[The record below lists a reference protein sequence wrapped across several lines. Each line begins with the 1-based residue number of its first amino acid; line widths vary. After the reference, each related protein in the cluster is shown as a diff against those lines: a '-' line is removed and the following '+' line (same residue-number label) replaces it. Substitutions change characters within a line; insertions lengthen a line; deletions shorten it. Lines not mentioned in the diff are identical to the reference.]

1 MKTMA
6 QDIFKALREFS
17 PSPGRKGRY
26 YSLAALEEAG
36 LGRISRLP
44 RSIRVVLEALVR
56 HCDGKLVTEEHVR
69 NLATWQANGKRT
81 TEIPF
86 IVVRIVLQDLIGF
99 GTLNDLSA
107 MRAAAGRLGV
117 APGRIEPLVPVDVV
131 VDHSVEIDV
140 HNAPDAVERNQE
152 IEFRRNAERYRFVKW
167 AQGAFKTVRVVPP
180 GNGIIHQ
187 INMEYLSRGVWEKD
201 GVWFPDTVFGTD
213 SHTTMVNG
221 IGVVGWGV
229 GGIEAEAGM
238 LGQPNAFLTP
248 DVVGCHMTGRL
259 REGVTAT
266 DLALTVTELM
276 RKTRVVGK
284 FVEFFGDGAAALTA
298 ADRCTVANMAPEYG
312 ATMGYFPVD
321 EKTLDYF
328 RTTGRTPD
336 QVAAIES
343 YFKAQDL
350 FGMPKA
356 GEIDYSQVIEL
367 DLGSVVPS
375 LSGPKRPQDRVNLP
389 DLGRNFDMLF
399 SAPPEKNGYGR
410 PPSDLERREP
420 SGHPG
425 LDVGHGDVLISSIT
439 SCTNTSN
446 PALLLAAGLLA
457 KRAVEKGLTV
467 SPRVK
472 TSLAPGS
479 KVVTAYLRDAG
490 LLPYLE
496 KLGYGVVAYGCT
508 TCMGAAGPLDPKI
521 EETVVSR
528 DLVTCAVLSGNRN
541 FEARVHANLRANYL
555 ASPALVIAFGIKGT
569 VRTDLTKDPLGVGA
583 DGKPVYLKDV
593 WPSDAEVAAL
603 MKFAENAEHFRR
615 EYGDLS
621 GAKKLWEAIPTIPG
635 EVYQWDPQSTFI
647 REPPFFEG
655 VTRTPGKVTDIR
667 GARALAILGDSI
679 TTDHI
684 SPSTKIRP
692 GTPAGRW
699 LEPFGAPPSEWGHF
713 GVRRCNHELM
723 VRGTFAN
730 VRLKNAMAPGTEGPF
745 TRLQPTGEQMTIFE
759 ASEIYRAKNTPL
771 IIFGGEDYGM
781 GSSRDWAAK
790 GVQLLGVKAVIVKSF
805 ERIHR
810 ANLIGMGVLPLQFKP
825 GMDVDSLGIDGTEA
839 FDIEG
844 IAGGNVKPL
853 QDVTLTI
860 TRKDGSIQRV
870 PLTLRIDTGIEVEYL
885 KHGGILPYV
894 LREILQKEAA

>member
-1 MKTMA
+1 MPQDTFKT
-6 QDIFKALREFS
+6 LRDFT
-17 PSPGRKGRY
+17 PSPGKTGKY
-26 YSLAALEEAG
+26 HSLAALEEAG
-36 LGRISRLP
+36 LGKISRLP

-56 HCDGKLVTEEHVR
+56 QCDGKKITEEHVKA
-69 NLATWQANGKRT
+69 LAAWQAHGERT
-81 TEIPF
+81 MEIPF

-107 MRAAAGRLGV
+107 MRAAAERLGV
-117 APGRIEPLVPVDVV
+117 PPGNIEPLVPVDVV

-140 HNAPDAVERNQE
+140 YNRPDAVQRNQE
-152 IEFRRNAERYRFVKW
+152 IEFKRNAERYLFVKW

-187 INMEYLSRGVWEKD
+187 INMEHLSRGVFEKN

-221 IGVVGWGV
+221 IGIVAWGV

-248 DVVGCHMTGRL
+248 DVVGCHMRGKL

-276 RKTRVVGK
+276 RKTKVVGK
-284 FVEFFGDGAAALTA
+284 FVEFYGAGASALTA

-321 EKTLDYF
+321 EKTVDYF
-328 RTTGRTPD
+328 RTTGREPE
-336 QVAAIES
+336 QVAAIEA
-343 YFKAQDL
+343 YFKAQNM
-350 FGMPKA
+350 FGMPKP
-356 GEIDYSQVIEL
+356 GDIDYSQVIEL
-367 DLGSVVPS
+367 DLDSIVPS
-375 LSGPKRPQDRVNLP
+375 LSGPKRPQDRVSLP

-399 SAPPEKNGYGR
+399 ATPTDKNGYAR
-410 PPSDLERREP
+410 PAADLDRREAT
-420 SGHPG
+420 GHAF
-425 LDVGHGDVLISSIT
+425 DVGHGDVLIASIT

-446 PALLLAAGLLA
+446 PALLIAAGLLA
-457 KRAVEKGLTV
+457 KRAVEKGLMPH
-467 SPRVK
+467 PRIK

-490 LLPYLE
+490 LLPSLE
-496 KLGYGVVAYGCT
+496 KLGFGVVAYGCT
-508 TCMGAAGPLDPKI
+508 TCMGAAGPLDAKI
-521 EETVVSR
+521 EDAVVSK

-555 ASPALVIAFGIKGT
+555 ASPALVVAYALAGT
-569 VRTDLTKDPLGVGA
+569 VRTDLTKEPLGKDK
-583 DGKPVYLKDV
+583 DGKPVYLKDL
-593 WPSDAEVAAL
+593 WPTDAEVAAL
-603 MKFAENAEHFRR
+603 LKFAANAEHFRR

-621 GAKKLWEAIPTIPG
+621 GNKALWDAIPTIEG
-635 EVYQWDPQSTFI
+635 AVFKWDEKSTFI
-647 REPPFFEG
+647 KEPPFFEG
-655 VTRTPGKVTDIR
+655 VTRTPGKVTDIV

-692 GTPAGRW
+692 GTPAGKW
-699 LEPFGAPPSEWGHF
+699 LSNYDAPPADWGHF

-730 VRLKNAMAPGTEGPF
+730 VRLRNQVTPGTEGPI
-745 TRLQPTGEQMTIFE
+745 TKVQPGGEQMTIFE

-771 IIFGGEDYGM
+771 VIFGGDDYGM

-790 GVQLLGVKAVIVKSF
+790 GVQLLGVRAVIVKSF

-810 ANLIGMGVLPLQFKP
+810 ANLIGMGVLPLQFKS
-825 GMDVDSLGIDGTEA
+825 GDSVASLGINGSETFA
-839 FDIEG
+839 IEG
-844 IAGGNVKPL
+844 INGGNVKPL
-853 QDVTLTI
+853 QDVTMVI
-860 TRKDGSIQRV
+860 GRADGSTQRV
-870 PLTLRIDTGIEVEYL
+870 TLTLRIDTGIEVDYL

-894 LREILQKEAA
+894 LRDLVAAA

>member
-1 MKTMA
+1 MA
-6 QDIFKALREFS
+6 QDTFKTLREFT
-17 PSPGRKGRY
+17 PSLGMSGKY
-26 YSLAALEEAG
+26 HSLAALEAAG
-36 LGRISRLP
+36 LGKISRLP

-56 HCDGKLVTEEHVR
+56 HCDGKRVNEEHVKA
-69 NLATWQANGKRT
+69 LAGWQPNATRT
-81 TEIPF
+81 AEIPF

-107 MRAAAGRLGV
+107 MRAAAERLGV
-117 APGRIEPLVPVDVV
+117 SPGNIEPLVPVDVV

-140 HNAPDAVERNQE
+140 FNRPDAVQRNQE
-152 IEFRRNAERYRFVKW
+152 IEFKRNAERYQFVKW

-187 INMEYLSRGVWEKD
+187 INMEHLSRGVFEKD

-221 IGVVGWGV
+221 IGIVAWGV

-248 DVVGCHMTGRL
+248 DVVGCHVTGKL

-276 RKTRVVGK
+276 RKTKVVGK
-284 FVEFFGDGAAALTA
+284 FVEFFGEGAAALTA

-321 EKTLDYF
+321 EKTIDYF
-328 RTTGRTPD
+328 RTTGREPE
-336 QVAAIES
+336 QVAAIEE
-343 YFKAQDL
+343 YFKAQGM

-356 GEIDYSQVIEL
+356 NEIDYSQTVEL
-367 DLGSVVPS
+367 DLDSIVPC
-375 LSGPKRPQDRVNLP
+375 LSGPKRPQDRVSLP
-389 DLGRNFDMLF
+389 DLGSNFDMLF
-399 SAPPEKNGYGR
+399 SAPSDKNGYAR
-410 PPSDLERREP
+410 PAADLNRREAT
-420 SGHPG
+420 GHDF
-425 LDVGHGDVLISSIT
+425 DVGHGDVLIASIT

-446 PALLLAAGLLA
+446 PALLIAAGLFA
-457 KRAVEKGLTV
+457 KRAVEKGLMPH
-467 SPRVK
+467 PRIK

-490 LLPYLE
+490 LLEPLE
-496 KLGYGVVAYGCT
+496 KLGFGVVAYGCT
-508 TCMGAAGPLDPKI
+508 TCMGAAGPLDAKI
-521 EETVVSR
+521 EESVVSK

-541 FEARVHANLRANYL
+541 FEARVHPNLRANYL
-555 ASPALVIAFGIKGT
+555 ASPALVVAYALAGS
-569 VRTDLTKDPLGVGA
+569 VRTDLTKDPLGNDK
-583 DGKPVYLKDV
+583 DGTPVYLKDL
-593 WPSDAEVAAL
+593 WPTDAEVTSL
-603 MKFAENAEHFRR
+603 LKFAANAEHFRR

-621 GAKKLWEAIPTIPG
+621 GNKALWDAIPTVEG
-635 EVYQWDPQSTFI
+635 AVYKWNPNSTFI
-647 REPPFFEG
+647 KEPPFFDG
-655 VTRTPGKVTDIR
+655 VTHTPDKVTDIV

-692 GTPAGRW
+692 GTPAGKW
-699 LEPFGAPPSEWGHF
+699 LEPFKDHPPSEWGHF

-730 VRLKNAMAPGTEGPF
+730 VRLRNMVAPGTEGPI
-745 TRLQPTGEQMTIFE
+745 TKVQPTGEQLTIFE
-759 ASEIYRAKNTPL
+759 ASEIYHANKTPL
-771 IIFGGEDYGM
+771 VIFGGDDYGM

-825 GMDVDSLGIDGTEA
+825 GDSAQSLNIDGTET
-839 FDIEG
+839 FTIEG
-844 IAGGNVKPL
+844 INGGNVKPL
-853 QDVTLTI
+853 QDVAMVI
-860 TRKDGSIQRV
+860 TRTNGSTQRV
-870 PLTLRIDTGIEVEYL
+870 PLTLRIDTGIEVDYL

-894 LREILQKEAA
+894 LRELISAAK

>member
-1 MKTMA
+1 MTQDTFKTLS
-6 QDIFKALREFS
+6 DFT

-26 YSLAALEEAG
+26 HSLAALEAAG
-36 LGRISRLP
+36 LGKISRLP

-69 NLATWQANGKRT
+69 ALAAWQAKGKRT

-107 MRAAAGRLGV
+107 MRAAAGRLGMS
-117 APGRIEPLVPVDVV
+117 PGSIEPLVPVDVV

-140 HNAPDAVERNQE
+140 FNTPDAVQRNQQ
-152 IEFRRNAERYRFVKW
+152 IEFKRNAERYAFVKW

-201 GVWFPDTVFGTD
+201 GLYYPDTVFGTD

-248 DVVGCHMTGRL
+248 DVVGCHMTGKL

-276 RKTRVVGK
+276 RKAKVVGK
-284 FVEFFGDGAAALTA
+284 FVEFFGEGAAALTA

-321 EKTLDYF
+321 DKTLDYF

-336 QVAAIES
+336 HVAAIES
-343 YFKAQDL
+343 YYKTQGL
-350 FGMPKA
+350 FGMPKS
-356 GEIDYSQVIEL
+356 GEIDYSEIINL
-367 DLGSVVPS
+367 DLGSIVPS

-389 DLGRNFDMLF
+389 DLGRGFDALF
-399 SAPPEKNGYGR
+399 SAPTDKNGYAR
-410 PPSDLERREP
+410 PASDLERRVP
-420 SGHPG
+420 SGHDG
-425 LDVGHGDVLISSIT
+425 FDVGHGDVLISSIT

-446 PALLLAAGLLA
+446 PALLIAAGLLA
-457 KRAVEKGLTV
+457 KNAVEKGLKV
-467 SPRVK
+467 GPRVK

-508 TCMGAAGPLDPKI
+508 TCMGAAGPLDAKI
-521 EETVVSR
+521 EEAVVSK

-555 ASPALVIAFGIKGT
+555 ASPALVVAYGIKGT
-569 VRTDLTKDPLGVGA
+569 VRTDLTKDPLGTGS

-593 WPSDAEVAAL
+593 WPSDAEVASL
-603 MKFAENAEHFRR
+603 LKFAANAEHFRR

-621 GAKKLWEAIPTIPG
+621 GNKALWEAIPTVEG
-635 EVYQWDPQSTFI
+635 AVYKWDPKSTFI
-647 REPPFFEG
+647 KEPPFFDG
-655 VTRTPGKVTDIR
+655 VTRTPGKVTDVK

-684 SPSTKIRP
+684 SPSTKIKP
-692 GTPAGRW
+692 GTPAGKW
-699 LEPFGAPPSEWGHF
+699 LEPFGTPPSEWGHF

-730 VRLKNAMAPGTEGPF
+730 VRLRNAVAPGTEGPI
-745 TRLQPTGEQMTIFE
+745 TKHQPDGAQMTIFE
-759 ASEIYRAKNTPL
+759 ASELYQKAGTPL
-771 IIFGGEDYGM
+771 VIFGGEDFGM

-790 GVQLLGVKAVIVKSF
+790 GIQLLGVKAVIVKSF

-810 ANLIGMGVLPLQFKP
+810 ANLIGMGVVPLQFKP
-825 GMDVDSLGIDGTEA
+825 GTDVKSLSIDGTET
-839 FDIEG
+839 FDIQG
-844 IAGGNVKPL
+844 IDGGNVKPL
-853 QDVTLTI
+853 QDVTMVI
-860 TRKDGSIQRV
+860 TRKDGSKQNV
-870 PLTLRIDTGIEVEYL
+870 PLTLRIDTGIEVDYL

-894 LREILQKEAA
+894 LRGLLAAA

>member
-1 MKTMA
+1 MANDPFKT
-6 QDIFKALREFS
+6 LRDFT
-17 PSPGRKGRY
+17 PSKGKTGRY
-26 YSLAALEEAG
+26 HSLAALEAAG
-36 LGRISRLP
+36 LGKISRLP

-56 HCDGKLVTEEHVR
+56 HCDGKLVTEEHVKA
-69 NLATWQANGKRT
+69 LAAWQPNGKRT
-81 TEIPF
+81 SEIPF

-107 MRAAAGRLGV
+107 MRAAAGRLGLE
-117 APGRIEPLVPVDVV
+117 PGSIEPLVPVDVV

-140 HNAPDAVERNQE
+140 HNAPDAVQRNQE
-152 IEFRRNAERYRFVKW
+152 IEFKRNAERYLFVKW

-221 IGVVGWGV
+221 IGVVAWGV

-248 DVVGCHMTGRL
+248 DVVGCHMTGKL

-276 RKTRVVGK
+276 RKSKVVGK
-284 FVEFFGDGAAALTA
+284 FVEFFGDGATALTA

-321 EKTLDYF
+321 EKTVEYF
-328 RTTGRTPD
+328 RTTGREPE
-336 QVAAIES
+336 QVEAIEA
-343 YFKAQDL
+343 YYKAQGM
-350 FGMPKA
+350 FGMPKP
-356 GEIDYSQVIEL
+356 GEIDYSEVIPL
-367 DLGSVVPS
+367 DLGSIVPS

-389 DLGRNFDMLF
+389 DLGRGFDALF
-399 SAPPEKNGYGR
+399 SAPTDKNGYAR
-410 PPSDLERREP
+410 PAADLNRREP
-420 SGHPG
+420 SGHPEF
-425 LDVGHGDVLISSIT
+425 DVGHGDVLISSIT

-446 PALLLAAGLLA
+446 PALLIAAGLLA
-457 KRAVEKGLTV
+457 KRAVEKGLKV

-479 KVVTAYLRDAG
+479 KVATAYLRDTG

-521 EETVVSR
+521 EEAVVSK
-528 DLVTCAVLSGNRN
+528 DLVTAAVLSGNRN

-555 ASPALVIAFGIKGT
+555 ASPALVVAYGIAGT
-569 VRTDLTKDPLGVGA
+569 VRTDLTKDPLGTDS

-593 WPSDAEVAAL
+593 WPSDAEVASL
-603 MKFAENAEHFRR
+603 MKFAANAEHFRR

-621 GAKKLWEAIPTIPG
+621 GNRKLWEAIPTVEG
-635 EVYQWDPQSTFI
+635 AVYKWDAKSTFI
-647 REPPFFEG
+647 KEPPFFDG
-655 VTRTPGKVTDIR
+655 VTRTPGKVTDIK
-667 GARALAILGDSI
+667 GARVLAILGDSI

-684 SPSTKIRP
+684 SPSTKIKP
-692 GTPAGRW
+692 GTPAGKW
-699 LEPFGAPPSEWGHF
+699 LEGYGSPPSEWGHF

-730 VRLKNAMAPGTEGPF
+730 VRLRNQVAPGTEGPI
-745 TRLQPTGEQMTIFE
+745 TKHQPDGAQMTIFE
-759 ASEIYRAKNTPL
+759 ASELYQKAGTPL
-771 IIFGGEDYGM
+771 VIFGGEDYGM

-825 GMDVDSLGIDGTEA
+825 GTDVKSLGIDGTETL
-839 FDIEG
+839 DVEG
-844 IAGGNVKPL
+844 INGGNVKPL
-853 QDVTLTI
+853 QDVTLVI
-860 TRKDGSIQRV
+860 TRKDSSQQRV
-870 PLTLRIDTGIEVEYL
+870 SLTLRIDTVIEVDYL

-894 LREILQKEAA
+894 LRNLLAA

>member
-1 MKTMA
+1 MA
-6 QDIFKALREFS
+6 QDTFKTLRDFT
-17 PSPGRKGRY
+17 PSQGKSGKY
-26 YSLAALEEAG
+26 HSLAALEAAG
-36 LGRISRLP
+36 LGKISRLP

-56 HCDGKLVTEEHVR
+56 HCDGKRVSEEHVKA
-69 NLATWQANGKRT
+69 LAAWQPNATRT
-81 TEIPF
+81 AEIPF

-107 MRAAAGRLGV
+107 MRAAAERLGIP
-117 APGRIEPLVPVDVV
+117 PGNIEPLVPVDVV

-140 HNAPDAVERNQE
+140 YNRPDAVQRNQE
-152 IEFRRNAERYRFVKW
+152 IEFKRNAERYAFVKW
-167 AQGAFKTVRVVPP
+167 AQGAFKTVRVIPP

-187 INMEYLSRGVWEKD
+187 INMEYLSHGVFEKD

-221 IGVVGWGV
+221 IGIVAWGV

-248 DVVGCHMTGRL
+248 DVVGCHVTGKL

-276 RKTRVVGK
+276 RKTKVVGK
-284 FVEFFGDGAAALTA
+284 FVEFYGAGATALTA

-321 EKTLDYF
+321 EKTIEYF
-328 RTTGRTPD
+328 RTTGREPE
-336 QVAAIES
+336 QVAAIEA
-343 YFKAQDL
+343 YFKAQNM

-356 GEIDYSQVIEL
+356 GDIDYSQVVEL
-367 DLGSVVPS
+367 NLDTIVPC
-375 LSGPKRPQDRVNLP
+375 LSGPKRPQDRVSLP
-389 DLGRNFDMLF
+389 DLGSNFDALF
-399 SAPPEKNGYGR
+399 AAPTDKNGYAR
-410 PPSDLERREP
+410 QAADLNRREAT
-420 SGHPG
+420 GHEF
-425 LDVGHGDVLISSIT
+425 DVGHGDVLIASIT

-446 PALLLAAGLLA
+446 PALLIAAGLFA
-457 KRAVEKGLTV
+457 KRANERGLKV
-467 SPRVK
+467 HPRVK

-490 LLPYLE
+490 LLPELE
-496 KLGYGVVAYGCT
+496 KLGFGVVAYGCT
-508 TCMGAAGPLDPKI
+508 TCMGAAGPLDAKI
-521 EETVVSR
+521 EDAVVSK
-528 DLVTCAVLSGNRN
+528 DLVTAAVLSGNRN

-555 ASPALVIAFGIKGT
+555 ASPALVVAYALAGT
-569 VRTDLTKDPLGVGA
+569 IRTDLTKDPLGKGA
-583 DGKPVYLKDV
+583 DGKPVYLKDL
-593 WPSDAEVAAL
+593 WPTDAEVSSL
-603 MKFAENAEHFRR
+603 LKFAANAEHFRR

-621 GAKKLWEAIPTIPG
+621 GNKALWDAIPTITG
-635 EVYQWDPQSTFI
+635 AVYKWDAKSTFI
-647 REPPFFEG
+647 KEPPFFEG
-655 VTRTPGKVTDIR
+655 VTRTPGKVTDIV

-692 GTPAGRW
+692 GTPAGKW
-699 LEPFGAPPSEWGHF
+699 LEPFKDHPASEWGHF

-730 VRLKNAMAPGTEGPF
+730 VRLRNLVAPGTEGPI
-745 TRLQPTGEQMTIFE
+745 TRVQPTGEQMTIFE
-759 ASEIYRAKNTPL
+759 ASEVYRAKNTPL
-771 IIFGGEDYGM
+771 VIFGGDDYGM

-810 ANLIGMGVLPLQFKP
+810 ANLIGMGVLPLQFKQ
-825 GMDVDSLGIDGTEA
+825 GESVTSLNINGTETFA
-839 FDIEG
+839 IEG
-844 IAGGNVKPL
+844 MNGGNVKPL
-853 QDVTLTI
+853 QDVVMVI
-860 TRKDGSIQRV
+860 TRADGSTQRV
-870 PLTLRIDTGIEVEYL
+870 TLTLRIDTGIEVDYL

-894 LREILQKEAA
+894 LRDLVGAAA

>member
-1 MKTMA
+1 MA
-6 QDIFKALREFS
+6 QDTFKTLRDFT
-17 PSPGRKGRY
+17 PSQGKSGKY
-26 YSLAALEEAG
+26 HSLAALEAAG
-36 LGRISRLP
+36 FGKISRLP
-44 RSIRVVLEALVR
+44 FSIRVVLEALVR
-56 HCDGKLVTEEHVR
+56 HCDGKRVSEDHVKA
-69 NLATWQANGKRT
+69 LAAWQPNATRT
-81 TEIPF
+81 AEIPF

-107 MRAAAGRLGV
+107 MRKAAERLGV
-117 APGRIEPLVPVDVV
+117 PPGNIEPLVPVDVV

-140 HNAPDAVERNQE
+140 YNRPDAVQKNQE
-152 IEFRRNAERYRFVKW
+152 IEFKRNAERYAFVKW

-187 INMEYLSRGVWEKD
+187 INMEHLSRGVFEKD

-221 IGVVGWGV
+221 IGIVAWGV

-248 DVVGCHMTGRL
+248 DVVGCHMTGKL

-276 RKTRVVGK
+276 RKAKVVGK
-284 FVEFFGDGAAALTA
+284 FVEFYGAGATALTA

-321 EKTLDYF
+321 EKTIEYF
-328 RTTGRTPD
+328 RTTGREPE

-343 YFKAQDL
+343 YFKAQSM
-350 FGMPKA
+350 FGMPKP
-356 GEIDYSQVIEL
+356 GDIDYSQVIEL
-367 DLGSVVPS
+367 DLNSIVPS
-375 LSGPKRPQDRVNLP
+375 LSGPKRPQDRVSLP
-389 DLGRNFDMLF
+389 DLGRDFDKLF
-399 SAPPEKNGYGR
+399 AAPTDKNGYAR
-410 PPSDLERREP
+410 VAADLTRREAT
-420 SGHPG
+420 GHAF
-425 LDVGHGDVLISSIT
+425 DVGHGDVLIASIT

-446 PALLLAAGLLA
+446 PALLIAAGLLA
-457 KRAVEKGLTV
+457 KRAMEKGLMPH
-467 SPRVK
+467 PRVK

-490 LLPYLE
+490 LLEPLE
-496 KLGYGVVAYGCT
+496 KLGFGVVAYGCT
-508 TCMGAAGPLDPKI
+508 TCMGAAGPLDAKI
-521 EETVVSR
+521 EDAVVSK
-528 DLVTCAVLSGNRN
+528 DLVTAAVLSGNRN

-555 ASPALVIAFGIKGT
+555 ASPALVVAYALAGT
-569 VRTDLTKDPLGVGA
+569 IRTDLTKDPLGKDK
-583 DGKPVYLKDV
+583 DGKPVFLKDL
-593 WPSDAEVAAL
+593 WPTNAEVAAL
-603 MKFAENAEHFRR
+603 LKFAANAEHFRR

-621 GAKKLWEAIPTIPG
+621 GNKALWDAIPTIEG
-635 EVYQWDPQSTFI
+635 AVYKWDPKSTFI
-647 REPPFFEG
+647 KEPPFFDG
-655 VTRTPGKVTDIR
+655 VTRTPGKVTDIV

-692 GTPAGRW
+692 GTPAGKW
-699 LEPFGAPPSEWGHF
+699 LEPFKDHPPADWGHF

-730 VRLKNAMAPGTEGPF
+730 VRLRNMVAPGTEGPI
-745 TRLQPTGEQMTIFE
+745 TKVQPTGEQMTIFE

-771 IIFGGEDYGM
+771 VIFGGDDYGM

-790 GVQLLGVKAVIVKSF
+790 GVQLLGVRAVIVKSF

-810 ANLIGMGVLPLQFKP
+810 ANLIGMGVLPLQFKA
-825 GMDVDSLGIDGTEA
+825 GESVTSLGINGTET
-839 FDIEG
+839 FTIEG
-844 IAGGNVKPL
+844 MNGGNVKPL
-853 QDVTLTI
+853 QDVAMVI
-860 TRKDGSIQRV
+860 TRADGSTQRV
-870 PLTLRIDTGIEVEYL
+870 ALTLRIDTGIEVDYL

-894 LREILQKEAA
+894 LRDLVGAAT

>member
-1 MKTMA
+1 MTQDVFKT
-6 QDIFKALREFS
+6 LRDFT
-17 PSPGRKGRY
+17 PSPGRSGKY
-26 YSLAALEEAG
+26 HSLAALEAAG
-36 LGRISRLP
+36 LGNISRLP

-56 HCDGKLVTEEHVR
+56 HCDGRKVTEEHIR
-69 NLATWQANGKRT
+69 ALAAWQATGART

-99 GTLNDLSA
+99 GTLNDLAA
-107 MRAAAGRLGV
+107 MRNAASKLGV

-140 HNAPDAVERNQE
+140 YNRPDAVQVNQE
-152 IEFRRNAERYRFVKW
+152 IEFKRNAERYAFVKW

-201 GVWFPDTVFGTD
+201 GTWFPDTVFGTD

-221 IGVVGWGV
+221 IGVVAWGV

-248 DVVGCHMTGRL
+248 DVVGCHLTGRL

-276 RKTRVVGK
+276 RKAKVVGK
-284 FVEFFGDGAAALTA
+284 FVEFFGEGAANLTA

-321 EKTLDYF
+321 DKTIDYF
-328 RTTGRTPD
+328 RTTGRESE
-336 QVAAIES
+336 QIAAIEA
-343 YFKAQDL
+343 YFRAQDM
-350 FGMPKA
+350 FGMP
-356 GEIDYSQVIEL
+356 GSGDIDYTEVIEL
-367 DLGSVVPS
+367 DLDSIVPS

-389 DLGRNFDMLF
+389 ELGRDFNRLF
-399 SAPPEKNGYGR
+399 AAPTDKNGYAREVG
-410 PPSDLERREP
+410 DLDRREAT
-420 SGHPG
+420 GHG
-425 LDVGHGDVLISSIT
+425 FDVGHGDVLIASIT

-457 KRAVEKGLTV
+457 KRAVEKGLTTH
-467 SPRVK
+467 PRIK

-479 KVVTAYLRDAG
+479 RVATKYLQDAG
-490 LLPYLE
+490 LLPFLE
-496 KLGYGVVAYGCT
+496 KLGFGVVAYGCT
-508 TCMGAAGPLDPKI
+508 TCMGAAGPLDAKI
-521 EETVVSR
+521 EEAVVSK

-541 FEARVHANLRANYL
+541 FEARVHPNLRANYL
-555 ASPALVIAFGIKGT
+555 ASPALVVAYALAGT
-569 VRTDLTKDPLGVGA
+569 VRTDLTTDPLGVDK
-583 DGKPVYLKDV
+583 DGKPVFLKDL
-593 WPSDAEVAAL
+593 WPTDADVAAQL
-603 MKFAENAEHFRR
+603 RFAANPEHFRR
-615 EYGDLS
+615 EYSDLS
-621 GAKKLWEAIPTIPG
+621 GNKKLWEAIPTVEG
-635 EVYQWDPQSTFI
+635 AVYQWDPQSTFI

-655 VTRTPGKVTDIR
+655 VTATPGKVSNIV

-692 GTPAGRW
+692 GTPAGKW
-699 LEPFGAPPSEWGHF
+699 LEPFQENHPPAEWGHF

-730 VRLKNAMAPGTEGPF
+730 VRLRNAVAPGTEGPI
-745 TRLQPTGEQMTIFE
+745 TKHQPDGAQMTIFD
-759 ASEIYRAKNTPL
+759 ASEQYRKSGTPL
-771 IIFGGEDYGM
+771 VIFGGEDYGM

-790 GVQLLGVKAVIVKSF
+790 GVQLLGVNAVIVKSF

-810 ANLIGMGVLPLQFKP
+810 ANLIGMGVVPLQFKP
-825 GMDVDSLGIDGTEA
+825 GEDVNTLKIDGTET
-839 FDIEG
+839 FTIEG
-844 IAGGNVKPL
+844 LEGGNVKPM
-853 QDVTLTI
+853 QDVTMTV
-860 TRKDGSIQRV
+860 TRADGSTQKV
-870 PLTLRIDTGIEVEYL
+870 TLTLRIDTGIEVEYL
-885 KHGGILPYV
+885 RHGGILPYV
-894 LREILQKEAA
+894 LRELVAAETA

>member
-1 MKTMA
+1 MA
-6 QDIFKALREFS
+6 QDTFNTLREFA
-17 PSPGRKGRY
+17 PAPGKKGRY
-26 YSLAALEEAG
+26 HALAALEAAG

-56 HCDGKLVTEEHVR
+56 HCDGKLVTQEHVKA
-69 NLATWQANGKRT
+69 LAAWQARGART

-117 APGRIEPLVPVDVV
+117 SPGKIEPLVPVDVV

-140 HNAPDAVERNQE
+140 HNAPDAVQRNQE
-152 IEFRRNAERYRFVKW
+152 IEFKRNAERYSFVKW

-201 GVWFPDTVFGTD
+201 GLWFPDTVFGTD

-276 RKTRVVGK
+276 RKAKVVGK
-284 FVEFFGDGAAALTA
+284 FVEFYGEGAAALTA

-336 QVAAIES
+336 QVSAIEE
-343 YFKAQDL
+343 YYKAQGM
-350 FGMPKA
+350 FGMPTK
-356 GEIDYSQVIEL
+356 GEIDYTEVIEL
-367 DLGSVVPS
+367 DLDKVVPS

-389 DLGRNFDMLF
+389 DLGRNFEALF

-410 PPSDLERREP
+410 PAADLDRRVP
-420 SGHPG
+420 SGHDG
-425 LDVGHGDVLISSIT
+425 FDVGHGDVLISSIT

-446 PALLLAAGLLA
+446 PALLIAAGLLA
-457 KRAVEKGLTV
+457 KRAVEKGLKV

-521 EETVVSR
+521 EEAVVSK

-555 ASPALVIAFGIKGT
+555 ASPALVVAYGIKGT
-569 VRTDLTKDPLGVGA
+569 VRTDLTKDPLGTGS
-583 DGKPVYLKDV
+583 DGSPVYLKDV
-593 WPSDAEVAAL
+593 WPTDSEVASL
-603 MKFAENAEHFRR
+603 LKFAANAEHFRR

-621 GAKKLWEAIPTIPG
+621 GNKKLWEAIPTVEG
-635 EVYQWDPQSTFI
+635 AVYQWDPKSTFI
-647 REPPFFEG
+647 KEPPFFDG
-655 VTRTPGKVTDIR
+655 VTRTPGKVADIR
-667 GARALAILGDSI
+667 KARALAILGDSI

-684 SPSTKIRP
+684 SPSTKIKP

-699 LEPFGAPPSEWGHF
+699 LEPFGTPPSEWGHF

-730 VRLKNAMAPGTEGPF
+730 VRLRNAVAPGTEGPI
-745 TRLQPTGEQMTIFE
+745 TKHQPDGAQMTIFE
-759 ASEIYRAKNTPL
+759 ASELYQKTGTPL
-771 IIFGGEDYGM
+771 VIFGGDDYGM

-810 ANLIGMGVLPLQFKP
+810 ANLIGMGVLPLQFKQ
-825 GMDVDSLGIDGTEA
+825 GTDVKTLGIDGTET

-844 IAGGNVKPL
+844 IDGGNVKPL
-853 QDVTLTI
+853 QDVTLVI
-860 TRKDGSIQRV
+860 TRKDGSTQRV
-870 PLTLRIDTGIEVEYL
+870 PLTLRIDTVIEVDYL
-885 KHGGILPYV
+885 RHGGILPYV
-894 LREILQKEAA
+894 LRSLLAA

>member
-1 MKTMA
+1 MTNNT
-6 QDIFKALREFS
+6 FGALRDFEAT
-17 PSPGRKGRY
+17 PGKTGRY
-26 YSLAALEEAG
+26 YSLATLELAG

-44 RSIRVVLEALVR
+44 VSLRIVLESLLR
-56 HCDGKLVTEEHVR
+56 NCDGKRVTEEHVR
-69 NLATWQANGKRT
+69 NLAAWQADGKRT

-117 APGRIEPLVPVDVV
+117 SPGRIEPLVPVDVV

-140 HNAPDAVERNQE
+140 HNAPDAVQRNQQ
-152 IEFRRNAERYRFVKW
+152 IEFKRNAERYRFVKW

-221 IGVVGWGV
+221 IGVVAWGV

-248 DVVGCHMTGRL
+248 DVVGCHMTGKL

-276 RKTRVVGK
+276 RKAKVVGK
-284 FVEFFGDGAAALTA
+284 FVEFFGEGAGALTA
-298 ADRCTVANMAPEYG
+298 ADRCTVSNMAPEYG

-321 EKTLDYF
+321 AKTLDYF
-328 RTTGRTPD
+328 RTTGRD
-336 QVAAIES
+336 ADHVNAIEA
-343 YFKAQDL
+343 YYKAQGL

-356 GEIDYSQVIEL
+356 GDIDYTQVIEL
-367 DLGSVVPS
+367 DLASIVPS

-389 DLGRNFDMLF
+389 DLGRGFDALF
-399 SAPPEKNGYGR
+399 SAPTDKNGYAR
-410 PPSDLERREP
+410 PVADLERRVP
-420 SGHPG
+420 SGHAG
-425 LDVGHGDVLISSIT
+425 FDVGHGDVLIASIT

-446 PALLLAAGLLA
+446 PALLIAAGLLA
-457 KRAVEKGLTV
+457 KRAVERGLKV

-479 KVVTAYLRDAG
+479 KVVTRYLRDAA

-496 KLGYGVVAYGCT
+496 KLGFGVVAYGCT
-508 TCMGAAGPLDPKI
+508 TCMGAAGPLDANI
-521 EETVVSR
+521 EEAVVSN
-528 DLVTCAVLSGNRN
+528 DLVTAAVLSGNRN
-541 FEARVHANLRANYL
+541 FEARVHVNLRANYL
-555 ASPALVIAFGIKGT
+555 ASPALVVAYGIAGT
-569 VRTDLTKDPLGVGA
+569 VRIDLSKEPLGTGT
-583 DGKPVYLKDV
+583 DGKPVYLRDV

-603 MKFAENAEHFRR
+603 MKFAANAEHFRR

-621 GAKKLWEAIPTIPG
+621 GAKELWEAIPTIEG
-635 EVYQWDPQSTFI
+635 AVYEWDAKSTFI
-647 REPPFFEG
+647 KEPPFFDN
-655 VTRTPGKVTDIR
+655 VTREPGKVTDIK

-684 SPSTKIRP
+684 SPSSKIKT
-692 GTPAGRW
+692 GTPAGKW
-699 LEPFGAPPSEWGHF
+699 LEGYHSPPSEWGHF

-730 VRLKNAMAPGTEGPF
+730 VRLRNQVAPGTEGPV
-745 TRLQPTGEQMTIFE
+745 TRHQPSGEQMTIFE
-759 ASEIYRAKNTPL
+759 ASERYLASGTPL
-771 IIFGGEDYGM
+771 VIFGGDDYGM

-810 ANLIGMGVLPLQFKP
+810 ANLVGMGVLPLQFKAA
-825 GMDVDSLGIDGTEA
+825 DSVQSVKIDGSELFA
-839 FDIEG
+839 IEG
-844 IAGGNVKPL
+844 INGGNVRPL
-853 QDVTLTI
+853 QDVTLVI
-860 TRKDGSIQRV
+860 TRTDGAIQRV
-870 PLTLRIDTGIEVEYL
+870 PLTLRVDTVIEVDYL

-894 LREILQKEAA
+894 LRQIVAEAA

>member
-1 MKTMA
+1 MT
-6 QDIFKALREFS
+6 QDIFKTLRDFT
-17 PSPGRKGRY
+17 PAPGKKGRY
-26 YSLAALEEAG
+26 HSLAALESAG
-36 LGRISRLP
+36 LGKISRLP

-56 HCDGKLVTEEHVR
+56 HCDGKLVTEDHVR
-69 NLATWQANGKRT
+69 ALAAWQANGKRVM
-81 TEIPF
+81 EIPF

-117 APGRIEPLVPVDVV
+117 SPSRIEPLVPVDVV

-140 HNAPDAVERNQE
+140 HNAPDAVQRNQE
-152 IEFRRNAERYRFVKW
+152 IEFKRNAERYLFVKW

-201 GVWFPDTVFGTD
+201 GLYFPDTVFGTD

-276 RKTRVVGK
+276 RKAKVVGK
-284 FVEFFGDGAAALTA
+284 FVEFFGEGASALTA

-321 EKTLDYF
+321 DRTVNYF

-336 QVAAIES
+336 QVSAIEE
-343 YFKAQDL
+343 YYKAQGM

-356 GEIDYSQVIEL
+356 GEIDYSEIIPL
-367 DLGSVVPS
+367 DLNSVVPS

-389 DLGRNFDMLF
+389 DLGRNFDALF

-410 PPSDLERREP
+410 PAADLERRVP
-420 SGHPG
+420 SGHDG
-425 LDVGHGDVLISSIT
+425 FDVGHGDVLISSIT

-446 PALLLAAGLLA
+446 PALLIAAGLLA
-457 KRAVEKGLTV
+457 KRAVEKGLKV

-479 KVVTAYLRDAG
+479 KVVTAYLRDTG
-490 LLPYLE
+490 LLQYLE

-508 TCMGAAGPLDPKI
+508 TCMGAAGPLDSRI
-521 EETVVSR
+521 EEAVVSK
-528 DLVTCAVLSGNRN
+528 DLVTAAVLSGNRN

-555 ASPALVIAFGIKGT
+555 ASPALVVAYGIRGT
-569 VRTDLTKDPLGVGA
+569 VRTDLTKDPLGTGS

-593 WPSDAEVAAL
+593 WPTDSEVASL
-603 MKFAENAEHFRR
+603 LKFAANAEHFRR

-621 GAKKLWEAIPTIPG
+621 GNKALWEAIPTIEG
-635 EVYQWDPQSTFI
+635 AVYKWDPKSTFI
-647 REPPFFEG
+647 KEPPFFEG
-655 VTRTPGKVTDIR
+655 VTRTPGKVTDIK

-684 SPSTKIRP
+684 SPSTKIKT

-699 LEPFGAPPSEWGHF
+699 LEGYKSPPSEWGHF

-730 VRLKNAMAPGTEGPF
+730 VRLRNQVAPGTEGPI
-745 TRLQPTGEQMTIFE
+745 TKHIPTGEQMTIFE
-759 ASEIYRAKNTPL
+759 ASERYQAAGTPL
-771 IIFGGEDYGM
+771 VIFGGEDYGM

-810 ANLIGMGVLPLQFKP
+810 ANLIGMGVLPLQFRQT
-825 GMDVDSLGIDGTEA
+825 DSVQSLKIDGTET

-844 IAGGNVKPL
+844 INGGNVKPL
-853 QDVTLTI
+853 QDVTLVI
-860 TRKDGSIQRV
+860 TRKDGSTQRV
-870 PLTLRIDTGIEVEYL
+870 PLTLRIDTVIEVDYL

-894 LREILQKEAA
+894 LRSLLAA

>member
-1 MKTMA
+1 MA
-6 QDIFKALREFS
+6 QDSFKTLRDFA
-17 PSPGRKGRY
+17 PAPGKKGRY
-26 YSLAALEEAG
+26 HSLAALEEAG
-36 LGRISRLP
+36 LGKISRLP

-69 NLATWQANGKRT
+69 NLAAWQATAKRT

-107 MRAAAGRLGV
+107 MRAAAGRLGMS
-117 APGRIEPLVPVDVV
+117 PGSIEPLVPVDVV

-140 HNAPDAVERNQE
+140 FNTPDAVQRNQQ
-152 IEFRRNAERYRFVKW
+152 IEFKRNAERYLFVKW

-201 GVWFPDTVFGTD
+201 SLYFPDTVFGTD

-248 DVVGCHMTGRL
+248 DVVGCHMTGKL

-276 RKTRVVGK
+276 RKAKVVGK
-284 FVEFFGDGAAALTA
+284 FVEFYGEGAAALTA

-321 EKTLDYF
+321 DKTVDYF
-328 RTTGRTPD
+328 RTTGRTPE
-336 QVAAIES
+336 QVALIES
-343 YFKAQDL
+343 YYKVQGL
-350 FGMPKA
+350 FGMPKP
-356 GEIDYSQVIEL
+356 GEIDYTQVIEL
-367 DLGSVVPS
+367 DLDSIVPS
-375 LSGPKRPQDRVNLP
+375 LSGPKRPQDRVNLS

-399 SAPPEKNGYGR
+399 SAPADKNGYAR
-410 PPSDLERREP
+410 PASDLERRVP
-420 SGHPG
+420 SGHDG
-425 LDVGHGDVLISSIT
+425 FDVGHGDVLISSIT

-446 PALLLAAGLLA
+446 PALLIAAGLLA
-457 KRAVEKGLTV
+457 KKAVEKGLKV
-467 SPRVK
+467 GPRVK

-508 TCMGAAGPLDPKI
+508 TCMGAAGPLDARI
-521 EETVVSR
+521 EEAVVSK

-555 ASPALVIAFGIKGT
+555 ASPALVVAYGIKGT
-569 VRTDLTKDPLGVGA
+569 VRTDLTKDPLGTGR

-603 MKFAENAEHFRR
+603 IKFAANAEHFRR

-621 GAKKLWEAIPTIPG
+621 GNKELWEAIPTVEG
-635 EVYQWDPQSTFI
+635 AVYKWDAKSTFI
-647 REPPFFEG
+647 KEPPFFDG
-655 VTRTPGKVTDIR
+655 VTRTPGNVTDVK

-684 SPSTKIRP
+684 SPSTKIKP
-692 GTPAGRW
+692 GTPAGKW
-699 LEPFGAPPSEWGHF
+699 LEPFGTPPSEWGHF

-730 VRLKNAMAPGTEGPF
+730 VRLKNAVAPGTEGPI
-745 TRLQPTGEQMTIFE
+745 TKHQPDGAQMTIFE
-759 ASEIYRAKNTPL
+759 ASELYQKTGTPSV
-771 IIFGGEDYGM
+771 IFGGEDYGM

-825 GMDVDSLGIDGTEA
+825 GTDAKSLGLDGTET

-844 IAGGNVKPL
+844 VAGGNVKPL
-853 QDVTLTI
+853 QDVTMTI
-860 TRKDGSIQRV
+860 TRKDGTKQNV
-870 PLTLRIDTGIEVEYL
+870 PLTLRIDTVIEVDYL

-894 LREILQKEAA
+894 LRSLLAA

>member
-1 MKTMA
+1 MAKDTFKTLS
-6 QDIFKALREFS
+6 DFT
-17 PSPGRKGRY
+17 PSKGKTGRY
-26 YSLAALEEAG
+26 HSLAALEAAG
-36 LGRISRLP
+36 LGKISRLP

-56 HCDGKLVTEEHVR
+56 HCDGRLVTEEHVR
-69 NLATWQANGKRT
+69 NLAAWQPNGKRT

-107 MRAAAGRLGV
+107 MRAAADRLGV
-117 APGRIEPLVPVDVV
+117 SPSRIEPLVPVDVV

-140 HNAPDAVERNQE
+140 YNTPDAVQRNQQ
-152 IEFRRNAERYRFVKW
+152 IEFKRNAERYSFAKW

-221 IGVVGWGV
+221 IGIVAWGV

-248 DVVGCHMTGRL
+248 DVVGCHMTGKL

-276 RKTRVVGK
+276 RKAKVVGK
-284 FVEFFGDGAAALTA
+284 FVEFFGEGATALTA
-298 ADRCTVANMAPEYG
+298 ADRCTVANMGPEYG

-321 EKTLDYF
+321 DKTVEYF
-328 RTTGRTPD
+328 RTTGREPE

-343 YFKAQDL
+343 YFKAQSM

-356 GEIDYSQVIEL
+356 GEIDYTEVITL
-367 DLGSVVPS
+367 DLSSIVPS

-389 DLGRNFDMLF
+389 DLGRGFDALF
-399 SAPPEKNGYGR
+399 SASTDKNGYAR
-410 PPSDLERREP
+410 PAADLNRREA
-420 SGHPG
+420 SGHAEF
-425 LDVGHGDVLISSIT
+425 DVGHGDVLISSIT

-446 PALLLAAGLLA
+446 PALLIAAGLLA
-457 KRAVEKGLTV
+457 KRAVEKGLKV

-479 KVVTAYLRDAG
+479 KVATAYLRDAG

-508 TCMGAAGPLDPKI
+508 TCMGAAGPLDAKL
-521 EETVVSR
+521 EEAVVSK
-528 DLVTCAVLSGNRN
+528 DLVTAAVLSGNRN

-555 ASPALVIAFGIKGT
+555 ASPALVVAYGIAGT
-569 VRTDLTKDPLGVGA
+569 IRTDLTKDPLGTGS
-583 DGKPVYLKDV
+583 DGKPVYLKDI
-593 WPSDAEVAAL
+593 WPSDAEVASL
-603 MKFAENAEHFRR
+603 MKFAANADHFRR

-621 GAKKLWEAIPTIPG
+621 GAKDLWEAIPTIEG
-635 EVYQWDPQSTFI
+635 AVYKWDPKSTFI
-647 REPPFFEG
+647 KEPPFFEG
-655 VTRTPGKVTDIR
+655 VTREPGKVTDIK
-667 GARALAILGDSI
+667 GARVLAILGDSI

-684 SPSTKIRP
+684 SPSTKIKT
-692 GTPAGRW
+692 GTPAGKW
-699 LEPFGAPPSEWGHF
+699 LEGYNSPPADWGHF

-730 VRLKNAMAPGTEGPF
+730 VRLRNAVAPGTEGPI
-745 TRLQPTGEQMTIFE
+745 TKHQPDGAQMTIFE
-759 ASEIYRAKNTPL
+759 ASELYQKAGTPL
-771 IIFGGEDYGM
+771 VIFGGEDYGM

-790 GVQLLGVKAVIVKSF
+790 GVQLLGVRAVIVKSF

-810 ANLIGMGVLPLQFKP
+810 ANLVGMGVLPLQFKAAT
-825 GMDVDSLGIDGTEA
+825 DVKTLAIDGTET

-844 IAGGNVKPL
+844 VNGGDVKPM
-853 QDVTLTI
+853 QDVTLVI
-860 TRKDGSIQRV
+860 TRKDGSTQKV
-870 PLTLRIDTGIEVEYL
+870 PLTLRIDTGIEVDYF

-894 LREILQKEAA
+894 LRQILAEAA

>member
-1 MKTMA
+1 
-6 QDIFKALREFS
+6 
-17 PSPGRKGRY
+17 
-26 YSLAALEEAG
+26 
-36 LGRISRLP
+36 
-44 RSIRVVLEALVR
+44 
-56 HCDGKLVTEEHVR
+56 
-69 NLATWQANGKRT
+69 
-81 TEIPF
+81 
-86 IVVRIVLQDLIGF
+86 
-99 GTLNDLSA
+99 
-107 MRAAAGRLGV
+107 
-117 APGRIEPLVPVDVV
+117 LVPVDVV

-140 HNAPDAVERNQE
+140 HNAPDAVQRNQQ
-152 IEFRRNAERYRFVKW
+152 IEFKRNAERYRFVKW

-221 IGVVGWGV
+221 IGVVAWGV

-248 DVVGCHMTGRL
+248 DVVGCHMTGKL

-276 RKTRVVGK
+276 RKAKVVGK
-284 FVEFFGDGAAALTA
+284 FVEFFGDGAGALTA
-298 ADRCTVANMAPEYG
+298 ADRCTVANMVPEYG

-321 EKTLDYF
+321 AKTLDYF
-328 RTTGRTPD
+328 RTTGRD
-336 QVAAIES
+336 ADHVNAIEA
-343 YFKAQDL
+343 YYKAQGL

-356 GEIDYSQVIEL
+356 GDIDYTQVIEL
-367 DLGSVVPS
+367 DLASIVPS

-389 DLGRNFDMLF
+389 DLGRGFDALF
-399 SAPPEKNGYGR
+399 SAPTDKNGYAR
-410 PPSDLERREP
+410 PVADLERRVP
-420 SGHPG
+420 SGHAG
-425 LDVGHGDVLISSIT
+425 FDVGHGDVLIASIT

-446 PALLLAAGLLA
+446 PALLIAAGLLA
-457 KRAVEKGLTV
+457 KRAVERGLKV

-479 KVVTAYLRDAG
+479 KVVTRYLRDAA

-496 KLGYGVVAYGCT
+496 KLGFGVVAYGCT
-508 TCMGAAGPLDPKI
+508 TCMGAAGPLDANI
-521 EETVVSR
+521 EEAVVSN
-528 DLVTCAVLSGNRN
+528 DLVTAAVLSGNRN
-541 FEARVHANLRANYL
+541 FEARVHVNLRANYL
-555 ASPALVIAFGIKGT
+555 ASPALVVAYGIAGT
-569 VRTDLTKDPLGVGA
+569 VRIDLSKEPLGTGT
-583 DGKPVYLKDV
+583 DGKPVYLRDV

-603 MKFAENAEHFRR
+603 MKFAANAEHFRR

-621 GAKKLWEAIPTIPG
+621 GAKELWEAIPTIEG
-635 EVYQWDPQSTFI
+635 AVYEWDAKSTFI
-647 REPPFFEG
+647 KEPPFFDN
-655 VTRTPGKVTDIR
+655 VTREPGKVTDIK

-684 SPSTKIRP
+684 SPSSKIKT
-692 GTPAGRW
+692 GTPAGKW
-699 LEPFGAPPSEWGHF
+699 LEGYHSPPSEWGHF

-730 VRLKNAMAPGTEGPF
+730 VRLRNQVAPGTEGPV
-745 TRLQPTGEQMTIFE
+745 TRHQPSGEQMTIFE
-759 ASEIYRAKNTPL
+759 ASERYLASGTPL
-771 IIFGGEDYGM
+771 VIFGGDDYGM

-810 ANLIGMGVLPLQFKP
+810 ANLVGMGVLPLQFKAA
-825 GMDVDSLGIDGTEA
+825 DSVQSLKINGSELFA
-839 FDIEG
+839 IEG
-844 IAGGNVKPL
+844 INGGNVRPL
-853 QDVTLTI
+853 QDVTLVI
-860 TRKDGSIQRV
+860 TRTDGAIQRV
-870 PLTLRIDTGIEVEYL
+870 PLTLRVDTVIEVDYL

-894 LREILQKEAA
+894 LRQIVAEAA

>member
-1 MKTMA
+1 MTHDPFKSLRDFTPSAGKTA
-6 QDIFKALREFS
+6 K
-17 PSPGRKGRY
+17 Y
-26 YSLAALEEAG
+26 HSLAALEAAG
-36 LGRISRLP
+36 LGKISRLP
-44 RSIRVVLEALVR
+44 FSIRVVLEALVR
-56 HCDGKLVTEEHVR
+56 QCDGKKITEEHVKA
-69 NLATWQANGKRT
+69 LASWQANGART

-107 MRAAAGRLGV
+107 MRNAAARLGV
-117 APGRIEPLVPVDVV
+117 PPGNIEPLVPVDVV

-140 HNAPDAVERNQE
+140 YNHPDAVQRNQE
-152 IEFRRNAERYRFVKW
+152 IEFKRNAERYLFVKW

-187 INMEYLSRGVWEKD
+187 INMEHLSRGVWEKD
-201 GVWFPDTVFGTD
+201 GLWYPDTVFGTD

-221 IGVVGWGV
+221 IGIVAWGV

-248 DVVGCHMTGRL
+248 DVVGCHMTGKL

-276 RKTRVVGK
+276 RKAKVVGK
-284 FVEFFGDGAAALTA
+284 FVEFYGAGATALTA

-321 EKTLDYF
+321 EKTVDYF
-328 RTTGRTPD
+328 RTTGREPEL
-336 QVAAIES
+336 VSAIEA
-343 YFKAQDL
+343 YYKAQGM
-350 FGMPKA
+350 FGMPKP
-356 GEIDYSQVIEL
+356 GDIDYTQVIEL
-367 DLGSVVPS
+367 NLDTIVPS
-375 LSGPKRPQDRVNLP
+375 LSGPKRPQDRVSLP
-389 DLGRNFDMLF
+389 ELGRDFDKLF
-399 SAPPEKNGYGR
+399 AAPTDKNGYAR
-410 PPSDLERREP
+410 QASDLNRREAT
-420 SGHPG
+420 GHAF
-425 LDVGHGDVLISSIT
+425 DVGHGDVLIASIT

-446 PALLLAAGLLA
+446 PALLLAAGLFA
-457 KRAVEKGLTV
+457 KRAVEKGLMPH
-467 SPRVK
+467 PRIK

-490 LLPYLE
+490 LLEPLA
-496 KLGYGVVAYGCT
+496 KLGFGVVAYGCT
-508 TCMGAAGPLDPKI
+508 TCMGAAGPLDAKI
-521 EETVVSR
+521 EEAVVSK

-555 ASPALVIAFGIKGT
+555 ASPALVVAYALAGT
-569 VRTDLTKDPLGVGA
+569 VRTDLDKDPLGKDK
-583 DGKPVYLKDV
+583 DGKPVYLKDL
-593 WPSDAEVAAL
+593 WPTDAEVSAL
-603 MKFAENAEHFRR
+603 LKFATNADHFRR

-621 GAKKLWEAIPTIPG
+621 GNKKLWDAIPTIEG
-635 EVYQWDPQSTFI
+635 AVFKWDPKSTFI
-647 REPPFFEG
+647 KEPPFFDG
-655 VTRTPGKVTDIR
+655 VTKTPGKVTDIV

-692 GTPAGRW
+692 GTPAGKW
-699 LEPFGAPPSEWGHF
+699 LEPFKANHPPSEWGHF

-730 VRLKNAMAPGTEGPF
+730 VRLRNMVAPGTEGPI
-745 TRLQPTGEQMTIFE
+745 TKVQPTGEQMTIFE
-759 ASEIYRAKNTPL
+759 ASEIYREKKTPL
-771 IIFGGEDYGM
+771 VIFGGDDYGM

-790 GVQLLGVKAVIVKSF
+790 GVQLLGVNAVIVKSF

-810 ANLIGMGVLPLQFKP
+810 ANLIGMGVVPLQFKP
-825 GMDVDSLGIDGTEA
+825 GEDVKTLCIDGTES
-839 FDIEG
+839 FTIEG
-844 IAGGNVKPL
+844 LAGGNVKPM
-853 QDVTLTI
+853 QDVVMTI
-860 TRKDGSIQRV
+860 TRVDGTSQKV
-870 PLTLRIDTGIEVEYL
+870 TLTLRIDTGIEVDYL

-894 LREILQKEAA
+894 LRDLVATAG

>member
-1 MKTMA
+1 MA
-6 QDIFKALREFS
+6 QDTFKTLREFS
-17 PSPGRKGRY
+17 PSPGKSGKY
-26 YSLAALEEAG
+26 HSLAALEQAG
-36 LGRISRLP
+36 FGKISRLP

-56 HCDGKLVTEEHVR
+56 HCDGKRVSEEHVR
-69 NLATWQANGKRT
+69 NLAAWQPNAARSA
-81 TEIPF
+81 EIPF

-107 MRAAAGRLGV
+107 MRAAAERLGV
-117 APGRIEPLVPVDVV
+117 PPGTIEPLVPVDVV

-140 HNAPDAVERNQE
+140 YNRPDAVQRNQE
-152 IEFRRNAERYRFVKW
+152 IEFKRNAERYAFAKW

-187 INMEYLSRGVWEKD
+187 INMEHLSRGVFEKD

-221 IGVVGWGV
+221 IGIVAWGV

-248 DVVGCHMTGRL
+248 DVVGCHMTGKL

-276 RKTRVVGK
+276 RKAKVVGK
-284 FVEFFGDGAAALTA
+284 FVEFYGAGATALTA

-321 EKTLDYF
+321 EKTVEYF
-328 RTTGRTPD
+328 RTTGREPE

-343 YFKAQDL
+343 YFKAQNM
-350 FGMPKA
+350 FGMPKP
-356 GEIDYSQVIEL
+356 GDIDYSQVIEL
-367 DLGSVVPS
+367 DLDSIVPS
-375 LSGPKRPQDRVNLP
+375 LSGPKRPQDRVSLP

-399 SAPPEKNGYGR
+399 AAPTDKNGYAR
-410 PPSDLERREP
+410 PAADLTRREAT
-420 SGHPG
+420 GHEF
-425 LDVGHGDVLISSIT
+425 DVGHGDVLIASIT

-446 PALLLAAGLLA
+446 PALLIAAGLLA
-457 KRAVEKGLTV
+457 KRAMEKGLMPH
-467 SPRVK
+467 PRIK

-490 LLPYLE
+490 LLAPLE
-496 KLGYGVVAYGCT
+496 KLGFGVVAYGCT
-508 TCMGAAGPLDPKI
+508 TCMGAAGPLDAKL
-521 EETVVSR
+521 EDAVVSK
-528 DLVTCAVLSGNRN
+528 DLVTAAVLSGNRN
-541 FEARVHANLRANYL
+541 FEARVHPNLRANYL
-555 ASPALVIAFGIKGT
+555 ASPALVVAYALAGT
-569 VRTDLTKDPLGVGA
+569 IRTDLTKDPLGTGS
-583 DGKPVYLKDV
+583 DGKPVYLKDL
-593 WPSDAEVAAL
+593 WPTDAEVASL
-603 MKFAENAEHFRR
+603 LKFASNAEHFRR

-621 GAKKLWEAIPTIPG
+621 GNKALWDAIPTLEG
-635 EVYQWDPQSTFI
+635 AVYKWDAKSTFI
-647 REPPFFEG
+647 KEPPFFEG
-655 VTRTPGKVTDIR
+655 VTRTPGKVTDIV

-692 GTPAGRW
+692 GTPAGKW
-699 LEPFGAPPSEWGHF
+699 LSNYDAPPADWGHF

-730 VRLKNAMAPGTEGPF
+730 VRLRNMVAPGTEGPI
-745 TRLQPTGEQMTIFE
+745 TKVQPTGEQMTIFE
-759 ASEIYRAKNTPL
+759 ASEIYRAENTPL
-771 IIFGGEDYGM
+771 VIFGGDDYGM

-790 GVQLLGVKAVIVKSF
+790 GVQLLGVRAVIVKSF

-810 ANLIGMGVLPLQFKP
+810 ANLIGMGVLPLQFKA
-825 GMDVDSLGIDGTEA
+825 GESVQSLKIDGSET
-839 FDIEG
+839 FTIEG
-844 IAGGNVKPL
+844 MNGGNVKPL
-853 QDVTLTI
+853 QDVTMVI
-860 TRKDGSIQRV
+860 GRADGSTQRV
-870 PLTLRIDTGIEVEYL
+870 TLTLRIDTGIEVDYL

-894 LREILQKEAA
+894 LRDLVGAAA

>member
-1 MKTMA
+1 MTR
-6 QDIFKALREFS
+6 DPFDTLRDFT
-17 PSPGRKGRY
+17 PSPGRTGRY
-26 YSLAALEEAG
+26 HSLAALEQAG

-56 HCDGKLVTEEHVR
+56 HCDGRLVTEEHVR
-69 NLATWQANGKRT
+69 NLAAWQANGART
-81 TEIPF
+81 TDIPF
-86 IVVRIVLQDLIGF
+86 VVVRIVLQDLIGF
-99 GTLNDLSA
+99 GALNDLSA
-107 MRAAAGRLGV
+107 MRAAAQRLGI

-167 AQGAFKTVRVVPP
+167 AQGAFETVRVVPP

-187 INMEYLSRGVWEKD
+187 INMEHLSRGVWEKD

-221 IGVVGWGV
+221 IGIVGWGV

-248 DVVGCHMTGRL
+248 DVVGCHLTGRL

-266 DLALTVTELM
+266 DLVLTVTELM
-276 RKTRVVGK
+276 RKAKVVGK
-284 FVEFFGDGAAALTA
+284 FVEFYGEGAAALSA

-321 EKTLDYF
+321 ERTVDYF
-328 RTTGRTPD
+328 RMTGRDPEL
-336 QVAAIES
+336 VAAIEA
-343 YFKAQDL
+343 YYRAQGL
-350 FGMPKA
+350 FGMPRQ

-367 DLGSVVPS
+367 DLGSIVPS
-375 LSGPKRPQDRVNLP
+375 LSGPKRPQDRIDLP
-389 DLGRNFDMLF
+389 ELGRNFDALF
-399 SAPPEKNGYGR
+399 SAAPEKNGYGR
-410 PPSDLERREP
+410 PAADLGRRVP
-420 SGHPG
+420 SGHPQF
-425 LDVGHGDVLISSIT
+425 DVGHGDVLIASIT

-457 KRAVEKGLTV
+457 RRAVEKGLTV

-490 LLPYLE
+490 LLPFLE
-496 KLGYGVVAYGCT
+496 KLGFGVVAYGCT
-508 TCMGAAGPLDPKI
+508 TCMGASGPLDPKI
-521 EETVVSR
+521 EEAVVSQ

-541 FEARVHANLRANYL
+541 FEARVHPNLRANYL
-555 ASPALVIAFGIKGT
+555 ASPALVVAYAIAGT
-569 VRTDLTKDPLGVGA
+569 VRTDLTVDPLGTGR
-583 DGKPVYLKDV
+583 DGQPVYLKDV

-603 MKFAENAEHFRR
+603 MKFATNAEHFRR

-621 GAKKLWEAIPTIPG
+621 GNRALWEAIPTIEG
-635 EVYQWDPQSTFI
+635 AVYQWDAKSTFI
-647 REPPFFEG
+647 KEPPFFEG
-655 VTRTPGKVTDIR
+655 VSRELGRVEDISE
-667 GARALAILGDSI
+667 ARALAILGDSI

-684 SPSTKIRP
+684 SPSTRIRP
-692 GTPAGRW
+692 GTPAGKW
-699 LEPFGAPPSEWGHF
+699 LESYGSPPSEWGHF
-713 GVRRCNHELM
+713 GTRRCNHELM

-730 VRLKNAMAPGTEGPF
+730 VRLRNAMAPGTEGPV
-745 TRLQPTGEQMTIFE
+745 TTVQPDGSQMTIFE
-759 ASEIYRAKNTPL
+759 ASEIYRERKVPL
-771 IIFGGEDYGM
+771 LIFGGEDYGM

-825 GMDVDSLGIDGTEA
+825 GTDVASLGIDGTET
-839 FDIEG
+839 FDIRG
-844 IAGGNVKPL
+844 LAGGNVRPM
-853 QDVTLTI
+853 QDLSMVI
-860 TRKDGSIQRV
+860 TRTDGSTRIV

-885 KHGGILPYV
+885 RHGGILPYV
-894 LREILQKEAA
+894 LRELLAKAA

>member
-1 MKTMA
+1 MA
-6 QDIFKALREFS
+6 QDTFKTLRDFT
-17 PSPGRKGRY
+17 PSAGKSGKY
-26 YSLAALEEAG
+26 HSLAALEQAG
-36 LGRISRLP
+36 LGKISRLP

-56 HCDGKLVTEEHVR
+56 QCDGKKITEEHIKA
-69 NLATWQANGKRT
+69 LAAWQPNATRT
-81 TEIPF
+81 AEIPF

-107 MRAAAGRLGV
+107 MRAAAERLGMP
-117 APGRIEPLVPVDVV
+117 PGNIEPLVPVDVV

-140 HNAPDAVERNQE
+140 HNRPDAVQRNQE
-152 IEFRRNAERYRFVKW
+152 IEFKRNAERYAFAKW

-187 INMEYLSRGVWEKD
+187 INMEHLSRGVFEKD

-221 IGVVGWGV
+221 IGIVAWGV

-248 DVVGCHMTGRL
+248 DVIGCHMTGKL

-276 RKTRVVGK
+276 RKAKVVGK
-284 FVEFFGDGAAALTA
+284 FVEFYGAGATALTA

-321 EKTLDYF
+321 EKTIEYF
-328 RTTGRTPD
+328 RTTGREPE
-336 QVAAIES
+336 QIAAIEA
-343 YFKAQDL
+343 YFKAQSM
-350 FGMPKA
+350 FGMPKP
-356 GEIDYSQVIEL
+356 GDIDYSQIIEL
-367 DLGSVVPS
+367 NLDTIVPS
-375 LSGPKRPQDRVNLP
+375 LSGPKRPQDRVSLP
-389 DLGRNFDMLF
+389 DLGRDFDRLF
-399 SAPPEKNGYGR
+399 SAPTDKNGYAR
-410 PPSDLERREP
+410 PAADLTRREAT
-420 SGHPG
+420 GHAF
-425 LDVGHGDVLISSIT
+425 DVGHGDVLIASIT

-446 PALLLAAGLLA
+446 PALLIAAGLFA
-457 KRAVEKGLTV
+457 KRAVEKGLMPH
-467 SPRVK
+467 PRIK

-490 LLPYLE
+490 LLEPLE
-496 KLGYGVVAYGCT
+496 KLGFGVVAYGCT
-508 TCMGAAGPLDPKI
+508 TCMGAAGPLDAKI
-521 EETVVSR
+521 EDAVVSK
-528 DLVTCAVLSGNRN
+528 DLVTTAVLSGNRN

-555 ASPALVIAFGIKGT
+555 ASPALVVAYALAGT
-569 VRTDLTKDPLGVGA
+569 IRTDLTKDPLGTGS
-583 DGKPVYLKDV
+583 DGKPVYLKDL
-593 WPSDAEVAAL
+593 WPTDAEVASL
-603 MKFAENAEHFRR
+603 LKFASNAEHFRR

-621 GAKKLWEAIPTIPG
+621 GNKALWDAIPTIEG
-635 EVYQWDPQSTFI
+635 AVYKWDAKSTFI
-647 REPPFFEG
+647 KEPPFFEG
-655 VTRTPGKVTDIR
+655 VTRTPGKVTDIV

-692 GTPAGRW
+692 GTPAGKW
-699 LEPFGAPPSEWGHF
+699 LSNYDAPPADWGHF

-730 VRLKNAMAPGTEGPF
+730 VRLRNMVAPGTEGPI
-745 TRLQPTGEQMTIFE
+745 TKVQPTGEQMTIFE

-771 IIFGGEDYGM
+771 VIFGGDDYGM

-810 ANLIGMGVLPLQFKP
+810 ANLIGMGVLPLQFKQ
-825 GMDVDSLGIDGTEA
+825 GDSVQSLKIDGTET
-839 FDIEG
+839 FTIEDIN
-844 IAGGNVKPL
+844 GGNVKPL
-853 QDVTLTI
+853 QDVTMVI
-860 TRKDGSIQRV
+860 GRADGSTQRV
-870 PLTLRIDTGIEVEYL
+870 TLTLRIDTGIEVDYL

-894 LREILQKEAA
+894 LRELVGAAA

>member
-1 MKTMA
+1 MTQDTFKT
-6 QDIFKALREFS
+6 LREFT
-17 PSPGRKGRY
+17 PSPGKTGQY
-26 YSLAALEEAG
+26 HSLAALESAG
-36 LGRISRLP
+36 LGKISRLP

-56 HCDGKLVTEEHVR
+56 HCDGRLVTEEHVR
-69 NLATWQANGKRT
+69 NLAAWQPNGKRAS
-81 TEIPF
+81 EIPF

-117 APGRIEPLVPVDVV
+117 SPGSIEPLVPVDVV

-140 HNAPDAVERNQE
+140 HNAPDAVQRNQQ
-152 IEFRRNAERYRFVKW
+152 IEFKRNAERYRFVKW

-201 GVWFPDTVFGTD
+201 GVYFPDTVFGTD

-248 DVVGCHMTGRL
+248 DVVGCHMTGKL

-276 RKTRVVGK
+276 RKTKVVGK
-284 FVEFFGDGAAALTA
+284 FVEFYGEGAAALTA

-321 EKTLDYF
+321 EKTVDYF

-336 QVAAIES
+336 QVATIES
-343 YFKAQDL
+343 YFKAQGM
-350 FGMPKA
+350 FGMPKS
-356 GEIDYSQVIEL
+356 GEIDYTQVIEL
-367 DLGSVVPS
+367 DLASIVPS

-399 SAPPEKNGYGR
+399 SAPTDKNGYAR
-410 PPSDLERREP
+410 PAADLTRRVP
-420 SGHPG
+420 SGHPEF
-425 LDVGHGDVLISSIT
+425 DVGHGDVLISSIT

-521 EETVVSR
+521 EEAVVSQ

-555 ASPALVIAFGIKGT
+555 ASPALVVAYGIKGT
-569 VRTDLTKDPLGVGA
+569 VRTDLTRDPLGIGS
-583 DGKPVYLKDV
+583 DGKPVYLKDI
-593 WPSDAEVAAL
+593 WPTDAEVAAL
-603 MKFAENAEHFRR
+603 LKFAANAEHFRR

-621 GAKKLWEAIPTIPG
+621 GAKELWEAIPTIQG

-655 VTRTPGKVTDIR
+655 VTHKPGKVTDIR
-667 GARALAILGDSI
+667 GARALAILGDTI

-692 GTPAGRW
+692 GTPAGKW
-699 LEPFGAPPSEWGHF
+699 LEPFGNPPSEWGHF

-730 VRLKNAMAPGTEGPF
+730 VRLRNAIAPGTEGPI
-745 TRLQPTGEQMTIFE
+745 TRLQPSGEQMTIFE
-759 ASEIYRAKNTPL
+759 ASEIYRAQATPL

-825 GMDVDSLGIDGTEA
+825 EDSVQTLKIDGSET

-844 IAGGNVKPL
+844 INGGNVKPL
-853 QDVTLTI
+853 QDVTLVI
-860 TRKDGSIQRV
+860 TRRDGAVQRV

>member
-1 MKTMA
+1 MANDTFKTL
-6 QDIFKALREFS
+6 KEFT
-17 PSPGRKGRY
+17 PSPGKTAKY
-26 YSLAALEEAG
+26 HNLAVLEAAG
-36 LGRISRLP
+36 LGKISRLP

-56 HCDGKLVTEEHVR
+56 HCDGKRVSEEHVKA
-69 NLATWQANGKRT
+69 LAAWQAKGART

-86 IVVRIVLQDLIGF
+86 VVVRIVLQDLIGF
-99 GTLNDLSA
+99 GALNDLSA
-107 MRAAAGRLGV
+107 MRAAAQRQGM
-117 APGRIEPLVPVDVV
+117 APGKIEPLVPVDVV

-140 HNAPDAVERNQE
+140 FNRPDAVQANQE
-152 IEFRRNAERYRFVKW
+152 IEFKRNAERYRFVKW
-167 AQGAFKTVRVVPP
+167 AQGAFETVRVVPP

-187 INMEYLSRGVWEKD
+187 INMEHLSRGVWEKD

-221 IGVVGWGV
+221 IGIVAWGV

-248 DVVGCHMTGRL
+248 DVVGCHLTGKL

-276 RKTRVVGK
+276 RKAKVVGK
-284 FVEFFGDGAAALTA
+284 FVEFFGEGASNLTA

-321 EKTLDYF
+321 EKTVDYF
-328 RTTGRTPD
+328 RTTGREPEL
-336 QVAAIES
+336 VSAIEA
-343 YFKAQDL
+343 YYKAQNM
-350 FGMPKA
+350 FGMPKK
-356 GEIDYSQVIEL
+356 GDIDYTEVIEL
-367 DLGSVVPS
+367 DLDTIVPS

-389 DLGRNFDMLF
+389 DLGRGFDALF

-410 PPSDLERREP
+410 PAADLNRRVP
-420 SGHPG
+420 SGHPEF
-425 LDVGHGDVLISSIT
+425 DVGHGDVLIASIT

-457 KRAVEKGLTV
+457 KKAAEKGLTV
-467 SPRVK
+467 SPRIK

-490 LLPYLE
+490 LLAPLE
-496 KLGYGVVAYGCT
+496 KMGFSVVAYGCT
-508 TCMGAAGPLDPKI
+508 TCMGASGPLDAKI
-521 EETVVSR
+521 EEAVVSQ

-555 ASPALVIAFGIKGT
+555 ASPALVVAYAIAGT
-569 VRTDLTKDPLGVGA
+569 VRTDLTKEALGKGK
-583 DGKPVYLKDV
+583 DGQPVYLKDV

-603 MKFAENAEHFRR
+603 LKFAANSEHFRR

-621 GAKKLWEAIPTIPG
+621 GNKKLWEAVPTIEG
-635 EVYQWDPQSTFI
+635 AVYQWDEKSTFI
-647 REPPFFEG
+647 REPPFLQG
-655 VTRTPGKVTDIR
+655 VTRQLGKVTDIK

-684 SPSTKIRP
+684 SPSTKIKP
-692 GTPAGRW
+692 GTPAGKW
-699 LEPFGAPPSEWGHF
+699 LDPYKENHPPSEWGHF

-730 VRLKNAMAPGTEGPF
+730 VRLRNAIAPGTEGPV
-745 TRLQPTGEQMTIFE
+745 TKHMPDGAQMTIFE
-759 ASEIYRAKNTPL
+759 ASELYQKAGTPL
-771 IIFGGEDYGM
+771 VIFGGDDYGM

-790 GVQLLGVKAVIVKSF
+790 GVQLLGVKAVVVKSF

-810 ANLIGMGVLPLQFKP
+810 ANLIGMGVVPLQFKP
-825 GMDVDSLGIDGTEA
+825 GEDVKTLGIDGTET
-839 FDIEG
+839 FTIEG
-844 IAGGNVKPL
+844 LEGGNVKPM
-853 QDVTLTI
+853 QDVTMTI
-860 TRKDGSIQRV
+860 TKADGSTKKV
-870 PLTLRIDTGIEVEYL
+870 TLTLRIDTGIEVDYL

-894 LREILQKEAA
+894 LRELLAAA

>member
-1 MKTMA
+1 MANDTFKT
-6 QDIFKALREFS
+6 LRDFT
-17 PSPGRKGRY
+17 PSPGKKGHY
-26 YSLAALEEAG
+26 HSLAALEAAG
-36 LGRISRLP
+36 LGKISRLP

-69 NLATWQANGKRT
+69 ALAAWQPNGKRT
-81 TEIPF
+81 AEIPF

-107 MRAAAGRLGV
+107 MRAAAERLGV
-117 APGRIEPLVPVDVV
+117 SPSRIEPLVPVDVV

-140 HNAPDAVERNQE
+140 YNAPDAVQRNQQ
-152 IEFRRNAERYRFVKW
+152 IEFKRNAERYRFVKW

-248 DVVGCHMTGRL
+248 DVVGCHMTGKL

-266 DLALTVTELM
+266 DLVLTVTELM
-276 RKTRVVGK
+276 RKAKVVGK
-284 FVEFFGDGAAALTA
+284 FVEFFGDGATALTA
-298 ADRCTVANMAPEYG
+298 ADRCTVANMGPEYG
-312 ATMGYFPVD
+312 ATMGFFSVD

-328 RTTGRTPD
+328 RTTGREPEL
-336 QVAAIES
+336 VSAIEA
-343 YFKAQDL
+343 YYKAQDM
-350 FGMPKA
+350 FGMPQS
-356 GEIDYSQVIEL
+356 GEIDYSEIINL
-367 DLGSVVPS
+367 DLDSIVPC

-389 DLGRNFDMLF
+389 DLGRGFDTLF
-399 SAPPEKNGYGR
+399 SAPTDKNGYAR
-410 PPSDLERREP
+410 PAADLARREP
-420 SGHPG
+420 SGHPEF
-425 LDVGHGDVLISSIT
+425 DVGHGDVLISSIT

-457 KRAVEKGLTV
+457 KRAVELGLKV
-467 SPRVK
+467 NPRVK

-479 KVVTAYLRDAG
+479 KVATAYLRDAG
-490 LLPYLE
+490 LLQYLE

-508 TCMGAAGPLDPKI
+508 TCMGAAGPLDAKL
-521 EETVVSR
+521 EDAVVSK
-528 DLVTCAVLSGNRN
+528 DLVTAAVLSGNRN

-555 ASPALVIAFGIKGT
+555 ASPALVVAYGIAGT
-569 VRTDLTKDPLGVGA
+569 VRTDLTKDPLGTGT
-583 DGKPVYLKDV
+583 DGKSVYLKDV
-593 WPSDAEVAAL
+593 WPTDAEVGAL
-603 MKFAENAEHFRR
+603 MKFAANKEHFRR

-621 GAKKLWEAIPTIPG
+621 GAKELWEAIPTVKG
-635 EVYQWDPQSTFI
+635 EVYEWDAKSTFI
-647 REPPFFEG
+647 KEPPFFEG
-655 VTRTPGKVTDIR
+655 VTREPGKVTDVK
-667 GARALAILGDSI
+667 GAHALAILGDSI

-684 SPSTKIRP
+684 SPSTKIKT
-692 GTPAGRW
+692 GTPAGKW
-699 LEPFGAPPSEWGHF
+699 LEGYGSPPSEWGHF

-730 VRLKNAMAPGTEGPF
+730 VRLRNLLAPGTEGPI
-745 TRLQPTGEQMTIFE
+745 TKHQPDGAQMTIFE
-759 ASEIYRAKNTPL
+759 ASELYHASGTPL
-771 IIFGGEDYGM
+771 VIFGGEDFGM

-790 GVQLLGVKAVIVKSF
+790 GIQLLGVRAVIVRSF

-810 ANLIGMGVLPLQFKP
+810 ANLVGMGVLPLQFKP
-825 GMDVDSLGIDGTEA
+825 GDSVQSLKIDGTET
-839 FDIEG
+839 FDVEG
-844 IAGGNVKPL
+844 VNGGDVKPM
-853 QDVTLTI
+853 QDVTLVI
-860 TRKDGSIQRV
+860 TRKDGARQRV
-870 PLTLRIDTGIEVEYL
+870 ALTLRVDTVIEIDYL

-894 LREILQKEAA
+894 LRQILAEAA

>member
-1 MKTMA
+1 MA
-6 QDIFKALREFS
+6 QDTFKTLREFT
-17 PSPGRKGRY
+17 PSLGMSGKY
-26 YSLAALEEAG
+26 HSLAALEAAG
-36 LGRISRLP
+36 LGKISRLP

-56 HCDGKLVTEEHVR
+56 HCDGKRVNEEHVKA
-69 NLATWQANGKRT
+69 LAGWQPNATRT
-81 TEIPF
+81 AEIPF

-107 MRAAAGRLGV
+107 MRAAAERLGV
-117 APGRIEPLVPVDVV
+117 SPGNIEPLVPVDVV

-140 HNAPDAVERNQE
+140 FNRPDAVQRNQE
-152 IEFRRNAERYRFVKW
+152 IEFKRNAERYQFVKW

-187 INMEYLSRGVWEKD
+187 INMEHLSRGVFEKD

-221 IGVVGWGV
+221 IGIVAWGV

-248 DVVGCHMTGRL
+248 DVVGCHVTGKL

-276 RKTRVVGK
+276 RKTKVVGK
-284 FVEFFGDGAAALTA
+284 FVEFFGEGAAALTA

-321 EKTLDYF
+321 EKTIDYF
-328 RTTGRTPD
+328 RTTGREPE
-336 QVAAIES
+336 QVAAIEE
-343 YFKAQDL
+343 YFKAQGM

-356 GEIDYSQVIEL
+356 NEIDYSQTVEL
-367 DLGSVVPS
+367 DLDSIVPC
-375 LSGPKRPQDRVNLP
+375 LSGPKRPQDRVSLP
-389 DLGRNFDMLF
+389 DLGSNFDMLF
-399 SAPPEKNGYGR
+399 SAPTDKNGYAR
-410 PPSDLERREP
+410 PAADLNRREAT
-420 SGHPG
+420 GHDF
-425 LDVGHGDVLISSIT
+425 DVGHGDVLIASIT

-446 PALLLAAGLLA
+446 PALLIAAGLFA
-457 KRAVEKGLTV
+457 KRAVEKGLMPH
-467 SPRVK
+467 PRIK

-490 LLPYLE
+490 LLEPLE
-496 KLGYGVVAYGCT
+496 KLGFGVVAYGCT
-508 TCMGAAGPLDPKI
+508 TCMGAAGPLDAKI
-521 EETVVSR
+521 EESVVSK

-541 FEARVHANLRANYL
+541 FEARVHPNLRANYL
-555 ASPALVIAFGIKGT
+555 ASPALVVAYALAGS
-569 VRTDLTKDPLGVGA
+569 VRTDLTKDPLGNDK
-583 DGKPVYLKDV
+583 DGTPVYLKDL
-593 WPSDAEVAAL
+593 WPTDAEVTSL
-603 MKFAENAEHFRR
+603 LKFAANAEHFRR

-621 GAKKLWEAIPTIPG
+621 GNKALWDAIPTVEG
-635 EVYQWDPQSTFI
+635 AVYKWNPNSTFI
-647 REPPFFEG
+647 KEPPFFDG
-655 VTRTPGKVTDIR
+655 VTHTPDKVTDIV

-692 GTPAGRW
+692 GTPAGKW
-699 LEPFGAPPSEWGHF
+699 LEPFKDHPPSEWGHF

-730 VRLKNAMAPGTEGPF
+730 VRLRNMVAPGTEGPI
-745 TRLQPTGEQMTIFE
+745 TKVQPTGEQLTIFE
-759 ASEIYRAKNTPL
+759 ASEIYHANKTPL
-771 IIFGGEDYGM
+771 VIFGGDDYGM

-825 GMDVDSLGIDGTEA
+825 GDSAQSLNIDGTET
-839 FDIEG
+839 FTIEG
-844 IAGGNVKPL
+844 INGGNVKPL
-853 QDVTLTI
+853 QDVAMVI
-860 TRKDGSIQRV
+860 TRTNGSTQRV
-870 PLTLRIDTGIEVEYL
+870 PLTLRIDTGIEVDYL

-894 LREILQKEAA
+894 LRELISAAK

>member
-1 MKTMA
+1 MA
-6 QDIFKALREFS
+6 QDTFKTLREFA
-17 PSPGRKGRY
+17 PSPGKKGRY
-26 YSLAALEEAG
+26 HSLAALEQAG
-36 LGRISRLP
+36 FGKLSRLP

-56 HCDGKLVTEEHVR
+56 HCDGKLVTEDHVR
-69 NLATWQANGKRT
+69 ALAAWQPKGERT
-81 TEIPF
+81 MEIPF

-117 APGRIEPLVPVDVV
+117 SPSRIEPLVPVDVV

-140 HNAPDAVERNQE
+140 HNTPDAVQRNQQ
-152 IEFRRNAERYRFVKW
+152 IEFKRNAERYEFVKW

-221 IGVVGWGV
+221 IGIVGWGV

-248 DVVGCHMTGRL
+248 DVVGCHMTGKL

-276 RKTRVVGK
+276 RKSKVVGK
-284 FVEFFGDGAAALTA
+284 FVEFFGEGASALTA

-321 EKTLDYF
+321 EKTVEYF
-328 RTTGRTPD
+328 RMTGREPE
-336 QVAAIES
+336 QVSAIEA
-343 YFKAQDL
+343 YYKVQGL

-356 GEIDYSQVIEL
+356 GEIDYTQIIDL
-367 DLGSVVPS
+367 DLSSIVPS

-389 DLGRNFDMLF
+389 DLGRGFDALF
-399 SAPPEKNGYGR
+399 SAPTDKNGYAR
-410 PPSDLERREP
+410 PAADLERRVP
-420 SGHPG
+420 SGHEG
-425 LDVGHGDVLISSIT
+425 FDVGHGDVLISSIT

-446 PALLLAAGLLA
+446 PALLIAAGLLA
-457 KRAVEKGLTV
+457 KRAVEKGLKV

-479 KVVTAYLRDAG
+479 KVVTAYLRDTG
-490 LLPYLE
+490 LLQYLE

-521 EETVVSR
+521 EEAVVSK
-528 DLVTCAVLSGNRN
+528 DLVTAAVLSGNRN

-555 ASPALVIAFGIKGT
+555 ASPALVVAYGIKGT
-569 VRTDLTKDPLGVGA
+569 VRADLTKDPLGLGS

-593 WPSDAEVAAL
+593 WPTDAEVASL
-603 MKFAENAEHFRR
+603 MKFAANAEHFRR

-621 GAKKLWEAIPTIPG
+621 GNKKLWEAIPTVEG
-635 EVYQWDPQSTFI
+635 AVYKWDPKSTFI
-647 REPPFFEG
+647 KEPPFFDG
-655 VTRTPGKVTDIR
+655 VTRTPGKVTDIK

-684 SPSTKIRP
+684 SPSTKIKP
-692 GTPAGRW
+692 GTPAGKW
-699 LEPFGAPPSEWGHF
+699 LEPFGTPPSEWGHF

-730 VRLKNAMAPGTEGPF
+730 VRLRNQVAPGTEGPI
-745 TRLQPTGEQMTIFE
+745 TRVQPTGEQMTIFE
-759 ASEIYRAKNTPL
+759 ASEIYQAKGTPL
-771 IIFGGEDYGM
+771 VIFGGEDYGM

-810 ANLIGMGVLPLQFKP
+810 ANLIGMGVLPLQLKK
-825 GMDVDSLGIDGTEA
+825 DDSVQSLKIDGSET

-844 IAGGNVKPL
+844 INGGNVKPL
-853 QDVTLTI
+853 QDVTMII
-860 TRKDGSIQRV
+860 TRKDGSTQRV
-870 PLTLRIDTGIEVEYL
+870 PLTLRIDTVIEVDYL

-894 LREILQKEAA
+894 LRSLLAA

>member
-1 MKTMA
+1 MA
-6 QDIFKALREFS
+6 QDTFKTLRDFT
-17 PSPGRKGRY
+17 PSYGKTGKY
-26 YSLAALEEAG
+26 HSLAALEAAG
-36 LGRISRLP
+36 LGKISRLP

-56 HCDGKLVTEEHVR
+56 HCDGKRVSEEHVKA
-69 NLATWQANGKRT
+69 LAAWQANGART
-81 TEIPF
+81 SEIPF

-107 MRAAAGRLGV
+107 MRAAAERLGV
-117 APGRIEPLVPVDVV
+117 PPGNIEPLVPVDVV

-140 HNAPDAVERNQE
+140 YNRPDAVQRNQE
-152 IEFRRNAERYRFVKW
+152 IEFKRNAERYLFVKW

-187 INMEYLSRGVWEKD
+187 INMEHLSRGVWEKD

-221 IGVVGWGV
+221 IGIVAWGV

-248 DVVGCHMTGRL
+248 DVVGCHMTGKL

-276 RKTRVVGK
+276 RKTKVVGK
-284 FVEFFGDGAAALTA
+284 FVEFFGEGAAALTA

-321 EKTLDYF
+321 EKTVEYF
-328 RTTGRTPD
+328 RTTGREPE
-336 QVAAIES
+336 QVAAIEA
-343 YFKAQDL
+343 YFKAQGM
-350 FGMPKA
+350 FGMPKP
-356 GEIDYSQVIEL
+356 GEIDYSQLVEL
-367 DLGSVVPS
+367 DLNSIVPS
-375 LSGPKRPQDRVNLP
+375 LSGPKRPQDRVSLP
-389 DLGRNFDMLF
+389 DLGRNFDTLF
-399 SAPPEKNGYGR
+399 SAPTDKNGYAR
-410 PPSDLERREP
+410 PAADLTRREP
-420 SGHPG
+420 TGHVF
-425 LDVGHGDVLISSIT
+425 DVGHGDVLIASIT

-446 PALLLAAGLLA
+446 PALLIAAGLLA
-457 KRAVEKGLTV
+457 KRAVEKGLMPH
-467 SPRVK
+467 PRVK

-496 KLGYGVVAYGCT
+496 KLGFGVVAYGCT
-508 TCMGAAGPLDPKI
+508 TCMGAAGPLDAKI
-521 EETVVSR
+521 EDAVVSK

-555 ASPALVIAFGIKGT
+555 ASPALVVAYALAGT
-569 VRTDLTKDPLGVGA
+569 VRTDLTKDPMGTGT

-593 WPSDAEVAAL
+593 WPSDAEVASL
-603 MKFAENAEHFRR
+603 LKFAANAEHFRR

-621 GAKKLWEAIPTIPG
+621 GNKKLWDAIPTIEG
-635 EVYQWDPQSTFI
+635 AVYKWDAKSTFI
-647 REPPFFEG
+647 KEPPFFDG
-655 VTRTPGKVTDIR
+655 VTRTPGKVTDIV

-692 GTPAGRW
+692 GTPAGKW
-699 LEPFGAPPSEWGHF
+699 LEPFGTPPAEWGHF

-730 VRLKNAMAPGTEGPF
+730 VRLRNAVAPGTEGPI
-745 TRLQPTGEQMTIFE
+745 TKVQPTGEQMTIFE

-771 IIFGGEDYGM
+771 VIFGGDDYGM

-790 GVQLLGVKAVIVKSF
+790 GVQLLGVRAVIVKSF

-810 ANLIGMGVLPLQFKP
+810 ANLIGMGVVPLQFKP
-825 GMDVDSLGIDGTEA
+825 GASVQSLKIDGTET
-839 FDIEG
+839 FTIEG
-844 IAGGNVKPL
+844 LAGGNVKPM
-853 QDVTLTI
+853 QDVTMTI
-860 TRKDGSIQRV
+860 TRADGSSQKV
-870 PLTLRIDTGIEVEYL
+870 VLTLRIDTGIEVDYL

-894 LREILQKEAA
+894 LRDLVGAA

>member
-1 MKTMA
+1 MA
-6 QDIFKALREFS
+6 QDTFKSLRDFT
-17 PSPGRKGRY
+17 PSSGKTGKY
-26 YSLAALEEAG
+26 HSLAALEQAG
-36 LGRISRLP
+36 LGKISRLP
-44 RSIRVVLEALVR
+44 RSIRVVLEALLR
-56 HCDGKLVTEEHVR
+56 QCDGKKITEEHVKA
-69 NLATWQANGKRT
+69 LAAWQPNATRT
-81 TEIPF
+81 AEIPF

-107 MRAAAGRLGV
+107 MRNAAARLGV
-117 APGRIEPLVPVDVV
+117 PPGNIEPLVPVDVV

-140 HNAPDAVERNQE
+140 YNRPDAVQRNQE
-152 IEFRRNAERYRFVKW
+152 IEFKRNAERYLFVKW

-187 INMEYLSRGVWEKD
+187 INMEHLSRGVWEKD
-201 GVWFPDTVFGTD
+201 GLYFPDTVFGTD

-221 IGVVGWGV
+221 IGIVAWGV

-248 DVVGCHMTGRL
+248 DVVGCHMTGKL

-276 RKTRVVGK
+276 RKAKVVGK
-284 FVEFFGDGAAALTA
+284 FVEFYGVGATALTA

-321 EKTLDYF
+321 EKTVEYF
-328 RTTGRTPD
+328 RTTGREPEL
-336 QVAAIES
+336 VSAIEA
-343 YFKAQDL
+343 YYKAQGM
-350 FGMPKA
+350 FGMPKP

-367 DLGSVVPS
+367 DLNSIVPS
-375 LSGPKRPQDRVNLP
+375 LSGPKRPQDRVSLP
-389 DLGRNFDMLF
+389 ELGRDFDRLF
-399 SAPPEKNGYGR
+399 SAPTDKNGYAR
-410 PPSDLERREP
+410 PAADLTRREAT
-420 SGHPG
+420 GHAF
-425 LDVGHGDVLISSIT
+425 DVGHGDVLIASIT

-446 PALLLAAGLLA
+446 PALLIAAGLLA
-457 KRAVEKGLTV
+457 KRAAEKGLMPH
-467 SPRVK
+467 PRIK

-490 LLPYLE
+490 LLEPLE
-496 KLGYGVVAYGCT
+496 KLGFGVVAYGCT
-508 TCMGAAGPLDPKI
+508 TCMGAAGPLDAKI
-521 EETVVSR
+521 EEAVVSK

-555 ASPALVIAFGIKGT
+555 ASPALVVAYALAGT
-569 VRTDLTKDPLGVGA
+569 VRTDLDKEPLGN
-583 DGKPVYLKDV
+583 DKTGKPVYLKDL
-593 WPSDAEVAAL
+593 WPTDAEVAAL
-603 MKFAENAEHFRR
+603 LKFATNADHFRR

-621 GAKKLWEAIPTIPG
+621 GNKKLWDAIPTIEG
-635 EVYQWDPQSTFI
+635 AVFKWDEKSTFI
-647 REPPFFEG
+647 KEPPFFDG
-655 VTRTPGKVTDIR
+655 VTKTPGKVFDIV

-692 GTPAGRW
+692 GTPAGKW
-699 LEPFGAPPSEWGHF
+699 LEPFKDHPPSEWGHF

-730 VRLKNAMAPGTEGPF
+730 VRLRNEVAPGTEGPI
-745 TRLQPTGEQMTIFE
+745 TKVQPTGEQMTIFE

-771 IIFGGEDYGM
+771 VIFGGDDYGM

-790 GVQLLGVKAVIVKSF
+790 GVQLLGVRAVIVKSF

-810 ANLIGMGVLPLQFKP
+810 ANLIGMGVVPLQFKP
-825 GMDVDSLGIDGTEA
+825 GTDVKSLNITGDESFT
-839 FDIEG
+839 IEG
-844 IAGGNVKPL
+844 IAGGNVKPM
-853 QDVTLTI
+853 QDVTMTI
-860 TRKDGSIQRV
+860 MRADGSIQKV
-870 PLTLRIDTGIEVEYL
+870 PLTLRIDTGIEVDYL

-894 LREILQKEAA
+894 LRDLVNAAA

>member
-1 MKTMA
+1 MA
-6 QDIFKALREFS
+6 QDTFKSLREFA
-17 PSPGRKGRY
+17 PAPGKKGKFY
-26 YSLAALEEAG
+26 ALAALEAAG
-36 LGRISRLP
+36 LGKVSRLP

-56 HCDGKLVTEEHVR
+56 HCDGKSVTEEHVKA
-69 NLATWQANGKRT
+69 LAAWQAKGART

-86 IVVRIVLQDLIGF
+86 VVVRIVLQDLIGF
-99 GTLNDLSA
+99 GALNDLSA
-107 MRAAAGRLGV
+107 MRAAAERQGV
-117 APGRIEPLVPVDVV
+117 PASRIEPLVPVDVV

-140 HNAPDAVERNQE
+140 HNAPDAVQRNQE
-152 IEFRRNAERYRFVKW
+152 IEFKRNAERYAFVKW
-167 AQGAFKTVRVVPP
+167 AQGAFETVRVVPP

-201 GVWFPDTVFGTD
+201 GIYFPDTVFGTD

-221 IGVVGWGV
+221 IGVVAWGV

-248 DVVGCHMTGRL
+248 DVVGCHLTGKL

-276 RKTRVVGK
+276 RKAKVVGK
-284 FVEFFGDGAAALTA
+284 FVEFFGEGASNLTA

-328 RTTGRTPD
+328 RTTGRD
-336 QVAAIES
+336 AELVSAIEN
-343 YFKAQDL
+343 YFRAQDM
-350 FGMPKA
+350 FGMPKK
-356 GEIDYSQVIEL
+356 GDIDYTEVIEL
-367 DLGSVVPS
+367 DLGSIVPS

-389 DLGRNFDMLF
+389 DLGRNFDTLF
-399 SAPPEKNGYGR
+399 SAPADKNGYAR
-410 PPSDLERREP
+410 PAEDLPRRVP
-420 SGHPG
+420 SGHPEF
-425 LDVGHGDVLISSIT
+425 DVGHGDVLIASIT

-446 PALLLAAGLLA
+446 PQLLLAAGLLA
-457 KRAVEKGLTV
+457 QKAVEKGLTV
-467 SPRVK
+467 NGRVK

-490 LLPYLE
+490 LLPSLE
-496 KLGYGVVAYGCT
+496 KLGFGVVAYGCT
-508 TCMGAAGPLDPKI
+508 TCMGAAGPLDAKI
-521 EETVVSR
+521 EEAVVSQ

-555 ASPALVIAFGIKGT
+555 ASPALVVAYAIAGT
-569 VRTDLTKDPLGVGA
+569 VRTDLTKDPVGTGK
-583 DGKPVYLKDV
+583 DGKPVYLKDI
-593 WPSDAEVAAL
+593 WPTDAEVAAL
-603 MKFAENAEHFRR
+603 LKFAGNAEHFRR

-621 GAKKLWEAIPTIPG
+621 GNRKLWEAVPTVKGPVF
-635 EVYQWDPQSTFI
+635 EWDPKSTFI
-647 REPPFFEG
+647 KEPPFFQG
-655 VTRTPGKVTDIR
+655 VTKQLGKVENIQ

-684 SPSTKIRP
+684 SPSTKIKK
-692 GTPAGRW
+692 GTPAGKW
-699 LEPFGAPPSEWGHF
+699 LESYGATGDWGHF
-713 GVRRCNHELM
+713 GTRRCNHELM

-730 VRLKNAMAPGTEGPF
+730 VRLRNAIAPGTEGPV
-745 TRLQPTGEQMTIFE
+745 TKLQPTGEQMTIFE
-759 ASEIYRAKNTPL
+759 ASEIYQQQKTPL
-771 IIFGGEDYGM
+771 VIFGGEDYGM

-810 ANLIGMGVLPLQFKP
+810 ANLIGMGVVPLQFQP
-825 GMDVDSLGIDGTEA
+825 GTDVKTLGIDGTET
-839 FDIEG
+839 FTIDGIE
-844 IAGGNVKPL
+844 GGNVKPL
-853 QDVTLTI
+853 QDVTMTI
-860 TRKDGSIQRV
+860 TRKDGSTQQV

-894 LREILQKEAA
+894 LREILAQAA